1 MAGGSQVITCF
12 QFVFVCFLFVC
23 LSVQKFNLKAVQNCH
38 IRSFVCFYSSPHSP
52 NYPHRFQID
61 KDSFPTTAFP
71 DIDFVN
77 SVCPCAGLSMLN
89 TQSTGAS
96 GRGNGIQN
104 EWMVKSAH
112 NVSSQVRS
120 ELK

>member
-1 MAGGSQVITCF
+1 M
-12 QFVFVCFLFVC
+12 
-23 LSVQKFNLKAVQNCH
+23 CH
-38 IRSFVCFYSSPHSP
+38 IRSFVGFYSSPYSP
-52 NYPHRFQID
+52 LYPHRFQID
-61 KDSFPTTAFP
+61 KDNFPTSAFP

-112 NVSSQVRS
+112 FVLSQVS
-120 ELK
+120 ESESGMSEHCLIKVLNIRCDPRCCGERMLQGCF